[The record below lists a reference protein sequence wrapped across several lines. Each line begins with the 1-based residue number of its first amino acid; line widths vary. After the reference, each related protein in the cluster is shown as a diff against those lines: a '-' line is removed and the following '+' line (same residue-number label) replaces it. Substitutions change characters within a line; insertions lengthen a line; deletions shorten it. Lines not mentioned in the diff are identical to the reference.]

1 MKRIFAT
8 MAALGLLLL
17 LLSSASQAAELT
29 RQALH
34 LCAVSVIPALFPLMV
49 ASSLL
54 VSLGCASDAGR
65 LLAPAMERL
74 FHCSGSGGTALLL
87 GLLGGYPLGART
99 TAALLHSGE
108 ISHSEAQRLLYFCN
122 NAGPAFIISMVGSIF
137 GSAQT
142 GLTLYLIHVT
152 AALLTG
158 FILCR
163 KAPAAHRIATP
174 SKVTEKSFST
184 ALVESISGAG
194 LTCLQ
199 LCSFITFF
207 QVVLQLISS
216 RTQIVQPLA
225 LGFVELT
232 CGIVRLGAG
241 ADDFIIAAALLGWGG
256 CSVHCQTAAVLSDTG
271 LSLLPYLRAK
281 LLHALL
287 SALLAATMVF
297 LFPQ

>member
-17 LLSSASQAAELT
+17 LLCSAPQAAELT

-34 LCAVSVIPALFPLMV
+34 LCAVSVLPALFPLMA

-54 VSLGCASDAGR
+54 VSLGCASAAGR
-65 LLAPAMERL
+65 LLSPAMERL

-87 GLLGGYPLGART
+87 GLLGGYPLGAKT

-108 ISHSEAQRLLYFCN
+108 IDHAEAQRLLTFCN
-122 NAGPAFIISMVGSIF
+122 NAGPAFIISMVGSLF
-137 GSAQT
+137 GSAKT

-152 AALLTG
+152 AALLAG
-158 FILCR
+158 LLLCR
-163 KAPAAHRIATP
+163 KAPKQKRVSLPTKAT
-174 SKVTEKSFST
+174 EASFST

-194 LTCLQ
+194 LTCIQ

-207 QVVLQLISS
+207 QVVLQLVSRRIHISH
-216 RTQIVQPLA
+216 PLA

-232 CGIVRLGAG
+232 CGMVRLGTTPG
-241 ADDFIIAAALLGWGG
+241 DFIIAAALLGWGG
-256 CSVHCQTAAVLSDTG
+256 CSVHCQTAAVLADTG
-271 LSLLPYLRAK
+271 LSMAPYLRAK

-287 SALLAATMVF
+287 SAGLAAAMVL
-297 LFPQ
+297 LFS